1 MCEYQEL
8 RIWLSGPI
16 MIAKAMQTQEL
27 KSLVETGAYKP
38 DPAQVATAM
47 LSRRGVRE
55 LLTGIHGSA
64 PRNGHSPQSSAV
76 RPRAA

>member
-1 MCEYQEL
+1 MT
-8 RIWLSGPI
+8 
-16 MIAKAMQTQEL
+16 AKAMEPQEL

-38 DPAQVATAM
+38 DPAQVAMAM

-55 LLTGIHGSA
+55 LLTGIHATA
-64 PRNGHSPQSSAV
+64 PQGGQTPQPPVV